1 MAELSS
7 PFPLQSLL
15 ILGEKFIIACEVTFE
30 KNGGGGAEQ
39 AVKARGSE
47 PKNLLSEQLHPY
59 VRNETFIRM
68 LSFRNLLFK
77 LLTF

>member
-1 MAELSS
+1 MSS

-30 KNGGGGAEQ
+30 KNGGGAEQ

>member
-1 MAELSS
+1 M
-7 PFPLQSLL
+7 
-15 ILGEKFIIACEVTFE
+15 K
-30 KNGGGGAEQ
+30 KKWGGAEQ